1 MRGVVGEVWD
11 MLEPLPSI
19 GFNAPRPVAAHR
31 LSAVR
36 EALLE
41 DVDKPVI
48 APDPYS
54 AGKELAALG
63 RLALTARQLGPHPN
77 PNP

>member
-41 DVDKPVI
+41 AFEP
-48 APDPYS
+48 
-54 AGKELAALG
+54 
-63 RLALTARQLGPHPN
+63 
-77 PNP
+77 

>member
-1 MRGVVGEVWD
+1 

-31 LSAVR
+31 LAAVR

-41 DVDKPVI
+41 AFEP
-48 APDPYS
+48 
-54 AGKELAALG
+54 
-63 RLALTARQLGPHPN
+63 
-77 PNP
+77 